1 MAAKALHTATPDLLA
16 RVDVVLVRPS
26 HPGNVGACA
35 RAMRVMG
42 LRNLLLVAPRHADV
56 ADHPDAVAFASSAT
70 DVLAGARNFDTL
82 AAALADATLAIAV
95 SADAREFAPEPVVP
109 EEAVCAALADLDAD
123 AAHRVAF
130 VFGTERTGLS
140 IDEARRCQLLCSIP
154 GEAGYHSLNLSQAVQ
169 LLAYLLRREALARA
183 AAALRTGAGSG
194 AGEGEGEAEGEDAPQ
209 RARHATQASIE
220 ALYEHL
226 ERALVAIGFLD
237 PAHPKKLMPRL
248 RRLLGR
254 ARLEVE
260 EVDLLRGVCTEAER
274 TAARA
279 SRRVH

>member
-1 MAAKALHTATPDLLA
+1 MAAHALHTATPDLLA

-42 LRNLLLVAPRHADV
+42 LRNLSLVAPRHADV
-56 ADHPDAVAFASSAT
+56 AAHPDAIAFASSAT
-70 DVLAGARNFDTL
+70 DVLAGARSFDTL
-82 AAALADATLAIAV
+82 AAALAHATLAIAV
-95 SADAREFAPEPVVP
+95 SADAREFAPGPVAP
-109 EEAVCAALADLDAD
+109 EEAVRAALAELHAH

-140 IDEARRCQLLCSIP
+140 IDDAQRCQALCSIP
-154 GEAGYHSLNLSQAVQ
+154 GEPGYHSLNLSQAVQ
-169 LLAYLLRREALARA
+169 LLAYLLRREALAPG
-183 AAALRTGAGSG
+183 TGAPQAG
-194 AGEGEGEAEGEDAPQ
+194 AGIGAGIGAGAPQ
-209 RARHATQASIE
+209 RPPHATQASIE
-220 ALYEHL
+220 ALSEHL

-279 SRRVH
+279 ARQPR

>member
-1 MAAKALHTATPDLLA
+1 MAADHHHPPTPRALE
-16 RVDVVLVRPS
+16 RVDFVLVRPS

-42 LRNLLLVAPRHADV
+42 LRRLSLVAPRQARVETHAD
-56 ADHPDAVAFASSAT
+56 AIAFASNAT
-70 DVLAGARNFDTL
+70 DVLADARTFATL
-82 AAALADATLAIAV
+82 EAALADATLVIGV
-95 SADAREFAPEPVVP
+95 SADAREFAPTPLAPEP
-109 EEAVCAALADLDAD
+109 AARAALAEIDANP
-123 AAHRVAF
+123 AHRVAF

-140 IDEARRCQLLCSIP
+140 IDEAQRCQALCSIP
-154 GEAGYHSLNLSQAVQ
+154 GEPGYHSLNLSQAVQ
-169 LLAYLLRREALARA
+169 LIAYVLRSEALARA
-183 AAALRTGAGSG
+183 SIESPTAS
-194 AGEGEGEAEGEDAPQ
+194 ESY
-209 RARHATQASIE
+209 ATQASIE
-220 ALYEHL
+220 ALFAHL

-254 ARLEVE
+254 TRLEVE

-279 SRRVH
+279 ARRAL